1 MQSYHFS
8 SLLNNER
15 SQLPDQIANY
25 ILKKIFIGE
34 LVQDTRL
41 IESNIAKEL
50 NVSNIPVREAFYILE
65 SRGVIERL
73 PRRGVRVKAI
83 SEEEMADYT
92 TALIELF
99 RIGID
104 YSRSKWDGDNK
115 DQLQQY
121 LREAKEQLSQKNIL
135 EYVVKVHQLCG
146 YVFQVAGNKA
156 FIKFYSDIT
165 FITNV
170 YSQMNWG
177 DVERTKIRSL
187 YLEELVNALVQDEFE
202 KAKESFEILTR
213 QSLTIQNETQER
225 DSLQ

>member
-1 MQSYHFS
+1 MQSHHFS
-8 SLLNNER
+8 SLLDNER

-25 ILKKIFIGE
+25 ILRKIFTGE

-41 IESNIAKEL
+41 IESSIAKEL

-92 TALIELF
+92 SALIELF

-104 YSRSKWDGDNK
+104 YSQSKWNEDNK
-115 DQLQQY
+115 NQLRQY
-121 LREAKEQLSQKNIL
+121 LIEAKEQLNQKNIL

-146 YVFQVAGNKA
+146 YVFQVAGNIA

-165 FITNV
+165 YITNV
-170 YSQMNWG
+170 YSQTNWG

-187 YLEELVNALVQDEFE
+187 YLEELVSALVDGNFE

-213 QSLTIQNETQER
+213 QSLNIKGEKTER